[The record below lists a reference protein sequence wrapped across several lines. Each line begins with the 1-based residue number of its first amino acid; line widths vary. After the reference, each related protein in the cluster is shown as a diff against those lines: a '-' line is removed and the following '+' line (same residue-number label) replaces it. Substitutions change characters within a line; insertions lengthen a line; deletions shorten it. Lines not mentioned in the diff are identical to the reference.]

1 MTIEELRTERNRR
14 LAETDFYALKD
25 VRLPPAMKEYR
36 EQLRDLPAKK
46 DLDLDNV
53 VWPTKPEI

>member
-1 MTIEELRTERNRR
+1 MTIDELRTERNRR

-25 VRLPPAMKEYR
+25 VHMPPVMQMYR
-36 EQLRDLPAKK
+36 EQLRDLPAKE

-53 VWPTKPEI
+53 VWPTKP